1 MSDTLLEL
9 INISKAFGSIEAV
22 RDVNMCVGK
31 NEIVALLGDNGAG
44 KSTLINII
52 AGVFQPDGGEL
63 HWKGQRTNRWDVRS
77 GRVAGIETFFQNK
90 ALALNQNIT
99 TNIFMGREL
108 TNWLGFIHHKKQHA
122 EADRLMRE
130 IGFTSSLI
138 SPYSKVGTL
147 SGGEQQGIA
156 IARAL
161 HFRSQ
166 LILLDE
172 PTSALSLVETNKVF
186 AFSRKAKSEG
196 TSVLFISHNIYHAFD
211 LCDRFIILDRGTVM
225 VQATKQDLGSVDKLV
240 KIMET
245 LAKSGKVS
253 LEGHLG

>member
-1 MSDTLLEL
+1 MSSALLEL
-9 INISKAFGSIEAV
+9 KNINKAFGSIVAV
-22 RDVNMCVGK
+22 RDVNFHVNK

-44 KSTLINII
+44 KSTLINLI
-52 AGVFQPDGGEL
+52 AGVYQPDGGEI
-63 HWKGQRTNRWDVRS
+63 HWKGERTNRWDVLS
-77 GRVAGIETFFQNK
+77 GRVAGIETVFQNK

-108 TNWLGFIHHKKQHA
+108 TNWLGFINHKKQHA

-130 IGFTSSLI
+130 IGFTSALI
-138 SPYSKVGTL
+138 SPYSRVGNL

-161 HFRSQ
+161 YFKSQ

-172 PTSALSLVETNKVF
+172 PTTSLSLVETNKVF

-196 TSVLFISHNIYHAFD
+196 SSVLFISHNVYHAFD
-211 LCDRFIILDRGTVM
+211 LCDRFIVLDRGTVM
-225 VQATKQDLGSVDKLV
+225 VQATKHEIGSVNKLV
-240 KIMET
+240 RIMEH
-245 LAKSGKVS
+245 LAKSGLVS
-253 LEGHLG
+253 PEG

>member
-1 MSDTLLEL
+1 MSDALLEL
-9 INISKAFGSIEAV
+9 VKINKAFGSIVAV
-22 RDVNMCVGK
+22 RDVNLHISK

-52 AGVFQPDGGEL
+52 AGVYQPDSGEI
-63 HWKGQRTNRWDVRS
+63 HWKGKRTNRWDVLS
-77 GRVAGIETFFQNK
+77 GRVAGIETVFQNK

-99 TNIFMGREL
+99 TNVFMGREL
-108 TNWLGFIHHKKQHA
+108 TNWLGFINHKKQHA

-130 IGFTSSLI
+130 IGFTSALI
-138 SPYSKVGTL
+138 SPYSRVGNL

-161 HFRSQ
+161 YFKSQ

-172 PTSALSLVETNKVF
+172 PTTALSLVETNKVF

-196 TSVLFISHNIYHAFD
+196 SSVLFISHNVYHAFD
-211 LCDRFIILDRGTVM
+211 LCDRFIVLDRGTVM
-225 VQATKQDLGSVDKLV
+225 VQATKREIGSVDKLV
-240 KIMET
+240 KIMEH
-245 LAKSGKVS
+245 LAKSGTV
-253 LEGHLG
+253 LPVGQ